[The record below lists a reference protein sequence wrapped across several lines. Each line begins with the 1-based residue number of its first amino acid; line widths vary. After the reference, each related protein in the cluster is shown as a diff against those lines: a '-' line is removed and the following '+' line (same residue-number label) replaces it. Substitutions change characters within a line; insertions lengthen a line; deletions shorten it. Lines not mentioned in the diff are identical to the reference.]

1 MLPVLIYKICDSAT
15 WREAERTGAFSG
27 SGIDLNDGYIHMSNA
42 AQVPGTLAKYFAGH
56 TDLLLIA
63 VDRDAIADTIKDE
76 PSRGGV
82 LFPHIYGVL
91 PMHAVV
97 WCEPIVG
104 GTLPAR
110 FTASA

>member
-1 MLPVLIYKICDSAT
+1 MLIYKICDAPT
-15 WREAERTGAFSG
+15 WRDAERKGAFEG
-27 SGIDLNDGYIHMSNA
+27 LANDRADGFIHMSNA
-42 AQVPGTLAKYFAGH
+42 SEVRATLAKYFAGQH
-56 TDLLLIA
+56 DLVLVA

-91 PMHAVV
+91 PMDAVV
-97 WCEPIVG
+97 WCEPIVD

-110 FTASA
+110 FKESA